1 MREIKFRAWWPGD
14 ENDEAWMARW
24 QNITQDFMPY
34 GEVIPIGK
42 NSSWVVM
49 QYTGLKDKNGVEIY
63 EGDIVEVGHEAD
75 NTAKPSEVAYKE
87 GCYCLKHG
95 SLGYHLQQSEQ
106 HDDYK
111 LEVIGNIYE
120 NEELLNES

>member
-1 MREIKFRAWWPGD
+1 MREIKFRAWYNGSMNGW
-14 ENDEAWMARW
+14 AW
-24 QNITQDFMPY
+24 I
-34 GEVIPIGK
+34 
-42 NSSWVVM
+42 NSFLHESSSFYELQKGADLM